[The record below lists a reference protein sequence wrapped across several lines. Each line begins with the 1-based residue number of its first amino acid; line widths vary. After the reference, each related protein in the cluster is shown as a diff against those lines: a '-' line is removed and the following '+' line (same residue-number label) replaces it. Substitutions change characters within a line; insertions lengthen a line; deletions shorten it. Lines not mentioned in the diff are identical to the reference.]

1 MASLITPFWRLL
13 LVMPEL
19 RYHHVGIPTDKPLP
33 QEDYIEQFKVY
44 ASGYLRSPY
53 GVEWMKFDPGCDL
66 PELVKTVPHVA
77 FVVDDIRAA
86 IAGKEILIEPNCP
99 AEGVTVAFIVDN
111 GAPIEFLQF
120 DRPECEIWPDEAKFR
135 IRPERR
141 QGHNTCAQATPDCAL
156 LFIVAQVS
164 GAPDANR

>member
-1 MASLITPFWRLL
+1 MRSVCLPRHPAVAYLC

-19 RYHHVGIPTDKPLP
+19 RYHHIGIPTNRPLP
-33 QEDYIEQFKVY
+33 KEDYIEQSKVY
-44 ASGYLRSPY
+44 ASGYLHSPY
-53 GVEWMKFDPGCDL
+53 GVEWMKFEPGCDL

-86 IAGKEILIEPNCP
+86 IAGKEILIQPNCP

-135 IRPERR
+135 VQP
-141 QGHNTCAQATPDCAL
+141 NLT
-156 LFIVAQVS
+156 
-164 GAPDANR
+164 NR

>member
-1 MASLITPFWRLL
+1 
-13 LVMPEL
+13 MPEL
-19 RYHHVGIPTDKPLP
+19 RYHHVGIPTDRPLP
-33 QEDYIEQFKVY
+33 KEDYIEQFKVY
-44 ASGYLRSPY
+44 ASGYFQSPY
-53 GVEWMKFDPGCDL
+53 GVEWMKFEPGCDL

-120 DRPECEIWPDEAKFR
+120 DRPECEIWPKEAKFR
-135 IRPERR
+135 TPTRTTAGGITPACRR
-141 QGHNTCAQATPDCAL
+141 HRIAPCCL
-156 LFIVAQVS
+156 LLLVS
-164 GAPDANR
+164 GEPDAIR